1 MTDGHTAEEVVC
13 ALALRHR
20 SSEYWAAE
28 NHCLTAKWSQIYCVF
43 LSAELACSA
52 CSSAEV
58 LWRYYNLVVCL
69 FGSMNKPPSGNVVSV
84 LTLQQETPR
93 HNHVINIW
101 LCCQKLAVSSLIP
114 RPKSEWVSST
124 QLTWL
129 WRKCVLLIHS
139 ALWAALS
146 VRKHQQQWNSHLC
159 CKTPAAPLE
168 QISNWRSQRR
178 PVGPVTS
185 QLSVLW
191 LRKTRWWKMFQLY
204 F

>member
-114 RPKSEWVSST
+114 RPKSEWVSEWVPLSWHDFGESVFSWSILPSE
-124 QLTWL
+124 QLCL
-129 WRKCVLLIHS
+129 WENISSSETHICAVRRLLLHWS
-139 ALWAALS
+139 RS
-146 VRKHQQQWNSHLC
+146 VTDGVRGGQ
-159 CKTPAAPLE
+159 
-168 QISNWRSQRR
+168 
-178 PVGPVTS
+178 
-185 QLSVLW
+185 
-191 LRKTRWWKMFQLY
+191 
-204 F
+204 